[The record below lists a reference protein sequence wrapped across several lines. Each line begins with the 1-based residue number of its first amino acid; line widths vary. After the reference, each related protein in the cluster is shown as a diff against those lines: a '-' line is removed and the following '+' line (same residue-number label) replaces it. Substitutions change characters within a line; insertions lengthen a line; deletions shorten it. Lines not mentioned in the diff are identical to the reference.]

1 LVEIPSHRDGNF
13 SDIQSA
19 TGRRLFGMLSATAD
33 YALRS
38 VLFLGHNYGER
49 VVPADE
55 IARAIG
61 APTNY
66 LSKTLNVLTK
76 AGIATSVAGRRGGFA
91 LAIDPAKLTLARV
104 VGVFDDAVHNTRC
117 LLGDKPCNAA
127 APCAAHTRWSKIL
140 HSGRAELGSTTIAD
154 FLR

>member
-1 LVEIPSHRDGNF
+1 
-13 SDIQSA
+13 
-19 TGRRLFGMLSATAD
+19 MLSATAD

-38 VLFLGHNYGER
+38 VLFLGRNFGKR

-66 LSKTLNVLTK
+66 LSKTLNVLAK
-76 AGIATSVAGRRGGFA
+76 AGIATSVSGRRGGFA
-91 LAIDPAKLTLARV
+91 LAIDPGELTLDRIV
-104 VGVFDDAVHNTRC
+104 RVFDEASNNTRC

-127 APCAAHTRWSKIL
+127 APCAAHSRWAGIV
-140 HSGRAELGSTTIAD
+140 HAGRAELGSTTVAD